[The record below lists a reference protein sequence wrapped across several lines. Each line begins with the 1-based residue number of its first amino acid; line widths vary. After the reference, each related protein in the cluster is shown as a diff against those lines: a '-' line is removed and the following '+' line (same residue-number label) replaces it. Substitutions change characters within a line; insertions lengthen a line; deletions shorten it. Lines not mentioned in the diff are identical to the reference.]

1 MNACS
6 RYGRMGDLGVGVG
19 SALAVLLSS
28 MPTLAAPPDR
38 PRPGV
43 TPRSPVPEMSGDE
56 AGLGVNTCKKWKD
69 GRRYTVTV
77 PKEAELEQLVQWMM
91 SISCQKFIW
100 NGKIRSGKVT
110 ILSPEQITLR
120 EAYAAFYAA
129 LESMGLTVEPSGN
142 YFKIVETSG
151 AKSLNVPTYPDGQ
164 SVPNNDRFVT
174 QLVRVNHVPA
184 TDVATVLKK
193 ITDKQGSVEAV
204 GDLLII
210 TDRGSTITRLLN
222 IIDELDHAGTGEKI
236 FFYQLKYADAEE
248 IGRIVREIFGEGG
261 KGKSKKSKSKSKS
274 KASDTVGDLSFSRV
288 IVDERTGTIII
299 VASESDY
306 GTIRRLIEQL
316 DVRLPGGGGR
326 LHHYRLKY
334 GDPEEIANVLSQ
346 LAQAGSRSSKK
357 GKTKGNKS
365 ASQGGEA
372 AELFS
377 GEVKITADKATR
389 SLIIMASAPDFKNL
403 RPIIDGLDIQRRQ
416 VYIELYI
423 LEMTVTRGVTAGAGG
438 HFGFAQPV
446 GGGGTVPQGDAL
458 GLISSA
464 PTPDVNSLV
473 LSPEALSGFAGG
485 LLGPLIPQSGR
496 LLGLDQDIPSFG
508 FILQALAS
516 HNDVNLVSE
525 PHFPTADNQEAN
537 MVVGKR
543 VPTPGALSFG
553 GPGGGGSAFQPLQSI
568 TREDVT
574 LDIKVTPHVND
585 EKSLTMD
592 VEIEDKDIAERDPTL
607 GVSTTQR
614 KIKLEDILAYDDQ
627 PLVLGGLIRE
637 REVMSTKQ
645 VPGIGS
651 IPILGWLFKRKERSK
666 EKVNLLIVMVPHIL
680 DSPDDIRRIKAQR
693 TGERLEFMERETR
706 FKRHDIDA
714 DVNYRRKKGLL
725 SSIDRDA
732 RAQEQQERLYRAAQ
746 AELNRESVTGE
757 IGLSPRPA
765 DEAGGDDDVR
775 RSTASPGSSSKRSV
789 TPEP

>member
-1 MNACS
+1 
-6 RYGRMGDLGVGVG
+6 MGVSAG
-19 SALAVLLSS
+19 SAFAVLLSS
-28 MPTLAAPPDR
+28 LPVMAAPPAR
-38 PRPGV
+38 AR
-43 TPRSPVPEMSGDE
+43 TSSRNAAPEMSGDE
-56 AGLGVNTCKKWKD
+56 AGLGINSCKKWKD
-69 GRRYTVTV
+69 GRKYTVTV

-100 NGKIRSGKVT
+100 NAKIRSGKVT

-142 YFKIVETSG
+142 YFKIVETSD
-151 AKSLNVPTYPDGQ
+151 AKSLNVPTYPDGTP
-164 SVPNNDRFVT
+164 VPNNDRFVT
-174 QLVRVNHVPA
+174 QLVRINHVPA
-184 TDVATVLKK
+184 GDVQAVLKK
-193 ITDKQGSVEAV
+193 ITNKQGSVEAV

-210 TDRGSTITRLLN
+210 TDRGSTITRLLD
-222 IIDELDHAGTGEKI
+222 IIEELDHPGTGEKI

-248 IGRIVREIFGEGG
+248 VGQIVREIFGEGSSG
-261 KGKSKKSKSKSKS
+261 GSSNSKGKKGKKSSS
-274 KASDTVGDLSFSRV
+274 SDSLTDLSFSRV
-288 IVDERTGTIII
+288 IIDDRTGTLII

-306 GTIRRLIEQL
+306 GTIRRMIEQL

-326 LHHYRLKY
+326 LHHYPLKY
-334 GDPEEIANVLSQ
+334 ADPEEISNVLSQ
-346 LAQAGSRSSKK
+346 LTQAGSSSSSSKSK
-357 GKTKGNKS
+357 GKSNKS

-389 SLIIMASAPDFKNL
+389 SLIIMASAADFANL
-403 RPIIDGLDIQRRQ
+403 LPIIEGLDIQRRQ

-423 LEMTVTRGVTAGAGG
+423 LEMTVKRGLSAGAGG
-438 HFGFAQPV
+438 HFGYAAPV
-446 GGGGTVPQGDAL
+446 GQNSSALPQGDAL
-458 GLISSA
+458 GLVSSA

-485 LLGPLIPQSGR
+485 ILGPLIPQSGR

-553 GPGGGGSAFQPLQSI
+553 GPGGGGSAFSPLQSI

-592 VEIEDKDIAERDPTL
+592 VEIEDKDIAERDATL

-637 REVMSTKQ
+637 HEVMSTKQ
-645 VPGIGS
+645 VPGLGS
-651 IPILGWLFKRKERSK
+651 IPIIGWLFKRKERAK

-680 DSPDDIRRIKAQR
+680 DSPDDIQRIKARR
-693 TGERLEFMERETR
+693 TAERLEFMQRETR
-706 FKRHDIDA
+706 FKRRDIDA
-714 DVNYRRKKGLL
+714 DVNYRRKTGLL

-732 RAQEQQERLYRAAQ
+732 RSQEDQERLYRAAQ

-757 IGLSPRPA
+757 IGLSPRS
-765 DEAGGDDDVR
+765 DGDGDDDDDSSSVVGEE
-775 RSTASPGSSSKRSV
+775 ASPPISKRASGDGR
-789 TPEP
+789 